1 MKHYG
6 NGIWPRFSALDF
18 LYNYTPRFERHS
30 KADRSGIEYASP
42 GILRGFRTAALWAI
56 GILIAAAS
64 GAAFTESYRGLYL
77 WAVHHGLTGFWAA
90 AAPVQVDVF
99 IAVGELVLFV
109 AMVDGWRGRDRLGA
123 WAVAL
128 LGLAVS
134 IAGNIGHL
142 AVADM
147 QSRATAAVPPVAAF
161 AALWLGLG
169 VVKRVIPR
177 PGKSATGAILPEI
190 PSDAE
195 AAAML
200 AMRATLAAGNPLS
213 LNQLQNRFSLTR
225 AQATRT
231 RQIAFGES
239 NGHKTRGT
247 TAAREEP

>member
-1 MKHYG
+1 VK
-6 NGIWPRFSALDF
+6 IRLPRIPRPRWPHR
-18 LYNYTPRFERHS
+18 ERPVDTRLVP
-30 KADRSGIEYASP
+30 AAPEGV
-42 GILRGFRTAALWAI
+42 LRRFRTAALWAI

-64 GAAFTESYRGLYL
+64 VAAFTESYRGLYL

-109 AMVDGWRGRDRLGA
+109 AMVDGWRWRDRLGG

-142 AVADM
+142 AVADV

-169 VVKRVIPR
+169 VLKRII
-177 PGKSATGAILPEI
+177 AIRAEKPAAAGPDVVLPEI
-190 PSDAE
+190 PADAE
-195 AAAML
+195 VAALL
-200 AMRATLAAGNPLS
+200 ALRATTWAGNALS
-213 LNQLQNRFSLTR
+213 ARQLETRFGLTR
-225 AQATRT
+225 SQSTRV
-231 RQIAFGES
+231 RQIVLAEA
-239 NGHKTRGT
+239 NGHRSGDQSGD
-247 TAAREEP
+247 AVS